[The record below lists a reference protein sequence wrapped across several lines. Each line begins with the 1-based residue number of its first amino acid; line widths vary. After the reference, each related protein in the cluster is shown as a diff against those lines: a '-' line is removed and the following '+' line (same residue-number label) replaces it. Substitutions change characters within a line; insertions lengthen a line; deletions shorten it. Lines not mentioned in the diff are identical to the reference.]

1 MPDTNMQ
8 TATGSIDAMQ
18 AIFHQQKAAFE
29 AERHRPL
36 SDRKADLEKIEELVK
51 TRGDEFAAAID
62 ADFGRRSKS
71 ETALAEL
78 GFTIAT
84 AKHSR
89 QHLTKWASSKP
100 VSVPMTLAP
109 GKAYVRREPK
119 GVVGIVSPWN
129 YSMQLAF
136 APLVAALAAG
146 CRVMVKPS
154 EFTPRTAALIK
165 STLGE
170 LFSED
175 HVAVI

>member
-71 ETALAEL
+71 ETALAGAGL
-78 GFTIAT
+78 HYRHGQT
-84 AKHSR
+84 
-89 QHLTKWASSKP
+89 QPPASDQ
-100 VSVPMTLAP
+100 M
-109 GKAYVRREPK
+109 
-119 GVVGIVSPWN
+119 
-129 YSMQLAF
+129 
-136 APLVAALAAG
+136 
-146 CRVMVKPS
+146 
-154 EFTPRTAALIK
+154 
-165 STLGE
+165 GE
-170 LFSED
+170 LKACLGAND
-175 HVAVI
+175 AGAGQGLCAA